1 MIVPFLVLDVS
12 AQSTPISRDNVTGI
26 GSLSASLFDITTIGA
41 GKGSIDTDG
50 KYTYAGGATISK
62 SPTPSG
68 HIYIPSNAIISSS
81 AFVAAD
87 AGKVCAKGQV
97 IPSDFSA
104 SVALPAGVSNIT
116 AYGFGSSN
124 ADSCVMSPV
133 ELGKQQRDV
142 DKVLQIVL
150 YDQAG
155 KHGYFYDRARN
166 ITTAQYIAPCDDG
179 NNFDNAT
186 KMLLNNVK
194 MCYADVGTDLVI
206 YTTVMQ
212 FYGANETPIVP
223 PSISRDN
230 VIGIGSFADSTFDIT
245 TIGSGKGSID
255 AAGKYS
261 YAGGLTRSKSPT
273 QSGHIYIPSNTIISS
288 SAFVTADAG
297 KVCARGQ
304 VIPSDYGSLSI
315 LPSGVSNITAYG
327 FGGVNAPGSSC
338 VMSSTDLGKR
348 QRDVNNVLHVV
359 LYDQAGKHGYSYSR
373 SQNINTA
380 QYIAA
385 CNTTN
390 FDDATKALRNNV
402 KMCYADVGTDLVI
415 YTTVMQFYGA
425 TETPLDSPTPDP
437 TDPLPPPG
445 TIKIP
450 PPDGFPT
457 TFRSDHIVF
466 TISAASNDAQ
476 MTTPKADVRGQTDSY
491 DFGDIFVQN
500 GTRIVSNPGIT
511 SNGTCNFVVGSIYGL
526 VWLNR
531 LNTYPLP
538 TNVQPNLANGTRAAI
553 DEIVTVGFH
562 EKSGCT
568 SLLHDS
574 ADPPL
579 ITDKELRVT
588 IYGEYDKKPY
598 FFSKRANMTEAQ
610 QIPACAADN
619 FDEITLKLK
628 DDTKMCAGV
637 NGTNM
642 VIITKR
648 FTGFYGAADTITA
661 PATPIDLDAG
671 GPPDP
676 APTTPTP
683 SALLTLAPP
692 TIYSSSPNYEAISI
706 ISSAGNTTGY
716 TSHRNNVT
724 TFTHTSDPSTAI
736 GDLFLVHHVP
746 ILSNPF
752 FSGVTDESK
761 PCAALLDT
769 LATVP
774 SRLVPNFAVPD
785 NITPNTKTSLV
796 GLGLDFRNGTGGEPA
811 CSPDPEAV
819 ASNPLITGKE
829 LRFTLYDQSDKSP
842 YYFSPRD
849 NITQAQQIPVCSST
863 NLDTADQTLKG
874 DNSMCYGEHGDHM
887 VIITKRLVGFYGA
900 ADTVTPPTNPVD
912 LTIGAP
918 SPDPSTPVTPDPTD
932 PPLPAGTIK
941 IPPPSGFPSGE
952 PGGKVM
958 RLADFSQ
965 NVEKQTAQYNPYAFP
980 EPGDDSIKRQV
991 TVKPRVGEVFV
1002 PGKITL
1008 LTNPLVRTIN
1018 LSFNCYDIPLTN
1030 LTNAITI
1037 PNIQPSE
1044 PIGLGYVFDDTALCK
1059 TVYNLISD
1067 YPVLTDKELRVT
1079 LYGKYDKT
1087 PYYFSPRDNMTQAQS
1102 IPACSS
1108 TNFNTNNQTLKG
1120 DTKMCHGVN
1129 GTNMVIITKRF
1140 GGFYGTADT
1149 VTTPT
1154 NPIDLDS
1161 AGPSLAVTTSKEDVS
1176 GIGTSTIFNITSGAL
1191 GIGYV
1196 NTGLIDTHGKHTF
1209 AAAGTTQKGH
1219 IYISPNTILTVNP
1232 LSSPFKNSDIGKDC
1246 VRGHVTST
1254 VHADH
1259 DLPDDISEGVAYG
1272 FAYTNGTDTCN
1283 YNSNTMARQFSVDTP
1298 FRIVLYDQAGKQA
1311 YSYLPAAG
1319 ITTSQNI
1326 VECSSASFDDD
1337 PKIPIDSTT
1346 QCYEDV
1352 GDDLVIYSEV
1362 MQWYG
1367 AKTPSSGTTVDPP
1380 LPPGTIKIP
1389 PPDGFPTTFR
1399 SDHIIF
1405 ATSAASNAA
1414 QMTTPKA
1421 DVRGK
1426 SISYD
1431 FGDIFVQNGTRIVSN
1446 PGITNNGQCNFVV
1459 ESIYRFIW
1467 SSVHSSYTT
1476 PTNVQPNLAN
1486 GTRAAIDEIVAVGFH
1501 ENSACKSLLHNPA
1514 APPLITDKELRVTI
1528 YGEYDKKPY
1537 FFSKRANMTE
1547 AQQIPACSSTNY
1559 DSTTQTL
1566 KDDTKMCAGVN
1577 GTNMVIIT
1585 KRFTGFYGA
1594 ADTIT
1599 APASPIDLDAGGAPD
1614 PPPST
1619 PTPTPG
1625 ALLSLAPPTR
1635 YSDPYYVSIKILSN
1649 TSNTTGYTVD
1659 ESTGSTT
1666 TYTHTPLPD
1675 NQKGDVF
1682 FSHPVPILSN
1692 PIFSGFND
1700 QTTQCI
1706 TNVRSLAEI
1715 SSSLVPGFA
1724 LPDGISSDTV
1734 MLGLDFSNST
1744 DETFAT
1750 PCSPDIET
1758 TSSNPLITSKELRYT
1773 LYNQSD
1779 KNPYYFSPRDS
1790 ILAAQPIP
1798 ACSSTNLD
1806 TTDQTLK
1813 GGNTMCYGEHG
1824 NHMVIITKRLAGF
1837 YGAADT
1843 VPTPVSPVNLTVDI
1857 TPPVIQDSSDLLTI
1871 SGTIPDPVF
1880 TSTAVISDAGV
1891 KTGYL
1896 ITSSRDGHT
1905 FTHTNTLADRIGSI
1919 FVPYET
1925 RIPTNNIFTTARSEC
1940 DLTPIDI
1947 KSALNNNYVSDLA
1960 IPDNIKPNKKKNLIA
1975 LGFDMHNNSGYTVPC
1990 SPNLESNINPGPLL
2004 LDKAL
2009 QFTLFGKSK
2018 KTPYYISPRDNITQ
2032 AQQIPVCSSTN
2043 LNTADQTLKGATEMC
2058 YGKNGTDMVIL
2069 TKRLAGFYGATDSVT
2084 AVSPPDSGTSLTIS
2098 PANTSAAKYRV
2109 ITIQSNDV
2117 ETTGSFDR
2125 TGSYTNSPSNRIG
2138 DIYIPP
2144 NTKVLS
2150 NPVLYDSVSCT
2161 LAVNTLKDIPLK
2173 RIQDLKVPDNI
2184 KPKQKA
2190 KTFAMGLDIYQGDKV
2205 NQKCSPDLEEPSTYP
2220 LLTDKPLR
2228 FTIYDKSDK
2237 KPYYFSPR
2245 DDIKKAQPIPPCS
2258 STNYDSAAQT
2268 LKGDTK
2274 MCYGVNGDNLV
2285 IMTKRLL
2292 GFYGAANSV
2301 DTPSE
2306 PIKLD
2311 TAGSP
2316 VLYRD
2321 RVFVLLPDNVPDP
2334 VLNTSSVVSD
2344 SGVKTGY
2351 IDPSTKITLTHTS
2364 TAADRIGDIYI
2375 PSNVKILNN
2384 TIFPSSPKMTCT
2396 MDVKTFKDSLD
2407 SSYVTGLAIPNNITP
2422 NKKADIV
2429 SLGFDFFNTSKDIS
2443 CTPDL
2448 EAVSTDMLKL
2458 DKELRVTIYDKY
2470 DKKPYYISPRDNEI
2484 KALNIPKCTH
2494 ENIHLSNQSLKDD
2507 TSMCYG
2513 TYETHMVIIT
2523 KRLAGFYGTA
2533 NTVDG
2538 KSANSVAENV
2548 YTSRDNIKGIGKEVP
2563 FEITTGSAKNATIE
2577 TSGKYTYSPAG
2588 TTQKGHIY
2596 IPPSTTIFSDIFPTG
2611 DAGKVCVLGHVLS
2624 SEYTPSKNAELFTL
2638 PDDISNGVAYGFGYS
2653 SKEPKTTTGCILD
2666 GDKQVD
2672 PQLDVDN
2679 VLQIVL
2685 YDQANKQGY
2694 SYLRTA
2700 GITTSQYV
2708 PQCNFGN
2715 FDSTTKTLIGD
2726 NKHCYANVGK
2736 DLVIYTTI
2744 MQWYGAKP
2752 FDDDGM
2758 STAPTFGTSPLTGEQ
2773 LVTCGYK
2780 MDDTCRD
2787 ITAYHVQYE
2796 RDVIQTNTTHTFT
2809 LKALAP
2815 NMIDSFILAF
2825 GVPEIGS
2832 PVSAAEAYIT
2842 AKLAVNYTSPSY
2854 YNIIDVIVHDPNN
2867 IIDYNITNTE
2877 VSRVSCSGGTL
2888 ECAQVTFSD
2897 VLFRET
2903 LYHEPFVVMITD
2915 TLLYTSINYMNE
2927 GILVTGTPLNEQ
2939 PTISPGITVDTGDTR
2954 PIKLVLVRTD
2964 KVNDLWADAFG
2975 NTWSRNSFGNYIIV
2989 QYAPYAGTVPVCD
3002 DINDRLCAPFK
3013 AKLDW
3018 HNQRMIE
3025 LRDSLYPAYTTK
3037 EYAEIDNIFTYEFGD
3052 TDTRTRTL
3060 TNLGWLTE

>member
-1 MIVPFLVLDVS
+1 MDVS
-12 AQSTPISRDNVTGI
+12 AQSPT
-26 GSLSASLFDITTIGA
+26 LL
-41 GKGSIDTDG
+41 
-50 KYTYAGGATISK
+50 TISPPDDYFDLY
-62 SPTPSG
+62 SDML
-68 HIYIPSNAIISSS
+68 IIS
-81 AFVAAD
+81 
-87 AGKVCAKGQV
+87 
-97 IPSDFSA
+97 
-104 SVALPAGVSNIT
+104 
-116 AYGFGSSN
+116 
-124 ADSCVMSPV
+124 
-133 ELGKQQRDV
+133 
-142 DKVLQIVL
+142 
-150 YDQAG
+150 
-155 KHGYFYDRARN
+155 
-166 ITTAQYIAPCDDG
+166 
-179 NNFDNAT
+179 
-186 KMLLNNVK
+186 
-194 MCYADVGTDLVI
+194 
-206 YTTVMQ
+206 
-212 FYGANETPIVP
+212 
-223 PSISRDN
+223 
-230 VIGIGSFADSTFDIT
+230 
-245 TIGSGKGSID
+245 
-255 AAGKYS
+255 
-261 YAGGLTRSKSPT
+261 
-273 QSGHIYIPSNTIISS
+273 NTS
-288 SAFVTADAG
+288 
-297 KVCARGQ
+297 
-304 VIPSDYGSLSI
+304 
-315 LPSGVSNITAYG
+315 
-327 FGGVNAPGSSC
+327 
-338 VMSSTDLGKR
+338 
-348 QRDVNNVLHVV
+348 
-359 LYDQAGKHGYSYSR
+359 
-373 SQNINTA
+373 
-380 QYIAA
+380 
-385 CNTTN
+385 
-390 FDDATKALRNNV
+390 
-402 KMCYADVGTDLVI
+402 
-415 YTTVMQFYGA
+415 
-425 TETPLDSPTPDP
+425 
-437 TDPLPPPG
+437 
-445 TIKIP
+445 
-450 PPDGFPT
+450 
-457 TFRSDHIVF
+457 
-466 TISAASNDAQ
+466 
-476 MTTPKADVRGQTDSY
+476 
-491 DFGDIFVQN
+491 
-500 GTRIVSNPGIT
+500 
-511 SNGTCNFVVGSIYGL
+511 
-526 VWLNR
+526 
-531 LNTYPLP
+531 
-538 TNVQPNLANGTRAAI
+538 
-553 DEIVTVGFH
+553 
-562 EKSGCT
+562 
-568 SLLHDS
+568 
-574 ADPPL
+574 
-579 ITDKELRVT
+579 
-588 IYGEYDKKPY
+588 
-598 FFSKRANMTEAQ
+598 
-610 QIPACAADN
+610 
-619 FDEITLKLK
+619 
-628 DDTKMCAGV
+628 
-637 NGTNM
+637 
-642 VIITKR
+642 
-648 FTGFYGAADTITA
+648 
-661 PATPIDLDAG
+661 
-671 GPPDP
+671 
-676 APTTPTP
+676 
-683 SALLTLAPP
+683 
-692 TIYSSSPNYEAISI
+692 
-706 ISSAGNTTGY
+706 NTTGY
-716 TSHRNNVT
+716 TYDFLIDPESPIFVAHRN
-724 TFTHTSDPSTAI
+724 SGLPSEISAAI
-736 GDLFLVHHVP
+736 YFSHPIP
-746 ILSNPF
+746 ILSNPI
-752 FSGVTDESK
+752 FSNINDEMTQ
-761 PCAALLDT
+761 CAARVISLRDIFT
-769 LATVP
+769 IHVQGFDP
-774 SRLVPNFAVPD
+774 PD
-785 NITPNTKTSLV
+785 NITPNTTSSLV
-796 GLGLDFRNGTGGEPA
+796 GLGLDFFNNTDPSNDTQ
-811 CSPDPEAV
+811 CSPNFETPSSDP
-819 ASNPLITGKE
+819 LFTGKE
-829 LRFTLYDQSDKSP
+829 LLITIYQKSDKAP

-849 NITQAQQIPVCSST
+849 NILEAQPIPVCSST
-863 NLDTADQTLKG
+863 NFNETDQTLKG
-874 DNSMCYGEHGDHM
+874 DNSMCYGANSTSM
-887 VIITKRLVGFYGA
+887 VIITKRLAGFYGA
-900 ADTVTPPTNPVD
+900 ADTVTPPTNPVN

-965 NVEKQTAQYNPYAFP
+965 NVDKQTAQYRPYAFP

-1002 PGKITL
+1002 PGKITM
-1008 LTNPLVRTIN
+1008 LTNPFYRTIN

-1067 YPVLTDKELRVT
+1067 YPVLTDTELRVT

-1108 TNFNTNNQTLKG
+1108 TNFDTNNQTLKG

-1140 GGFYGTADT
+1140 GGFYGAADT
-1149 VTTPT
+1149 VTAPT

-1283 YNSNTMARQFSVDTP
+1283 YNSNSMARQFSVDTP

-1319 ITTSQNI
+1319 ITISQNI

-1380 LPPGTIKIP
+1380 LPAGTIKIP

-1405 ATSAASNAA
+1405 TTSAASNAA

-1426 SISYD
+1426 SGSFD

-1446 PGITNNGQCNFVV
+1446 PGITSNGVCNFVV
-1459 ESIYRFIW
+1459 DSIYGFIW
-1467 SSVHSSYTT
+1467 FNRLNTYPL

-1501 ENSACKSLLHNPA
+1501 ENSECNSLLHDPA

-1599 APASPIDLDAGGAPD
+1599 APATPIDLDAGGAVVPPVVPPVTPD
-1614 PPPST
+1614 P
-1619 PTPTPG
+1619 
-1625 ALLSLAPPTR
+1625 
-1635 YSDPYYVSIKILSN
+1635 
-1649 TSNTTGYTVD
+1649 
-1659 ESTGSTT
+1659 
-1666 TYTHTPLPD
+1666 
-1675 NQKGDVF
+1675 
-1682 FSHPVPILSN
+1682 
-1692 PIFSGFND
+1692 
-1700 QTTQCI
+1700 
-1706 TNVRSLAEI
+1706 
-1715 SSSLVPGFA
+1715 
-1724 LPDGISSDTV
+1724 
-1734 MLGLDFSNST
+1734 
-1744 DETFAT
+1744 
-1750 PCSPDIET
+1750 
-1758 TSSNPLITSKELRYT
+1758 
-1773 LYNQSD
+1773 
-1779 KNPYYFSPRDS
+1779 
-1790 ILAAQPIP
+1790 
-1798 ACSSTNLD
+1798 
-1806 TTDQTLK
+1806 
-1813 GGNTMCYGEHG
+1813 
-1824 NHMVIITKRLAGF
+1824 
-1837 YGAADT
+1837 
-1843 VPTPVSPVNLTVDI
+1843 
-1857 TPPVIQDSSDLLTI
+1857 SDLLTI
-1871 SGTIPDPVF
+1871 SGTIPSPVF

-1905 FTHTNTLADRIGSI
+1905 FTHTNTPADRIGSI

-1947 KSALNNNYVSDLA
+1947 KSALNNNYVSGLA
-1960 IPDNIKPNKKKNLIA
+1960 IPDNIKPNKKKDLVA

-1990 SPNLESNINPGPLL
+1990 SPNLESNNNPGPLL

-2009 QFTLFGKSK
+2009 QFTLSGKHDK
-2018 KTPYYISPRDNITQ
+2018 KPYHISPRDNITS
-2032 AQQIPVCSSTN
+2032 AQQIAACSSDNFNTN
-2043 LNTADQTLKGATEMC
+2043 NQTLKGTTEMC

-2069 TKRLAGFYGATDSVT
+2069 TKRLAGFYGAANSVT
-2084 AVSPPDSGTSLTIS
+2084 AVSSPDPSTPVTPGTPLTIS
-2098 PANTSAAKYRV
+2098 PANTSAAEYRV
-2109 ITIQSNDV
+2109 ITIQSNNV

-2125 TGSYTNSPSNRIG
+2125 YGSYTNSPSNRIG

-2161 LAVNTLKDIPLK
+2161 IAVNTLKDIPLK

-2190 KTFAMGLDIYQGDKV
+2190 KTFAMGLDIYPGTKV

-2237 KPYYFSPR
+2237 KPYYISPR
-2245 DDIKKAQPIPPCS
+2245 DNITSAQKIPACS
-2258 STNYDSAAQT
+2258 STNYDSATQT

-2274 MCYGVNGDNLV
+2274 MCYGVDGDNLV

-2292 GFYGAANSV
+2292 GFYGAANSITTSSPV
-2301 DTPSE
+2301 N
-2306 PIKLD
+2306 LD

-2316 VLYRD
+2316 IMD

-2375 PSNVKILNN
+2375 PSSVKILNN

-2396 MDVKTFKDSLD
+2396 MDVKTVKDTIDTSYIPGLVIPSNIN
-2407 SSYVTGLAIPNNITP
+2407 SSDKDDLVA
-2422 NKKADIV
+2422 
-2429 SLGFDFFNTSKDIS
+2429 LGFDFFNTSKSTS

-2448 EAVSTDMLKL
+2448 EAVSTDILEL

-2484 KALNIPKCTH
+2484 KALDIPKCTH
-2494 ENIHLSNQSLKDD
+2494 DRIHLSNQSLKNM

-2533 NTVDG
+2533 NSVEGSTV
-2538 KSANSVAENV
+2538 NRVTENV
-2548 YTSRDNIKGIGKEVP
+2548 YTSRDNVKGIGTQVS
-2563 FEITTGSAKNATIE
+2563 FEITTESNRTATIE
-2577 TSGKYTYSPAG
+2577 TFGKYTYSPAG

-2596 IPPSTTIFSDIFPTG
+2596 IPPSTTISSDIFPAS
-2611 DAGKVCVLGHVLS
+2611 DAGKVCVLGYVLS
-2624 SEYTPSKNAELFTL
+2624 SEYTPSTNAELFTL
-2638 PDDISNGVAYGFGYS
+2638 PDDISNGVTYGFGYS
-2653 SKEPKTTTGCILD
+2653 YKEPVSTTGCTLD
-2666 GDKQVD
+2666 GATQVD
-2672 PQLDVDN
+2672 PPLDVNN

-2685 YDQANKQGY
+2685 YNQANKQGY

-2700 GITTSQYV
+2700 NITTSQYV
-2708 PQCNFGN
+2708 PLCNAGN
-2715 FDSTTKTLIGD
+2715 FDDTTKTLIGS
-2726 NKHCYANVGK
+2726 NKHCYANVGD

-2796 RDVIQTNTTHTFT
+2796 RDVIQTNTTHTFA

-2815 NMIDSFILAF
+2815 NMIDSFTLAF

-2842 AKLAVNYTSPSY
+2842 AKLAVNYTAPSY

-2867 IIDYNITNTE
+2867 IIDYDIANTE
-2877 VSRVSCSGGTL
+2877 IARVSCSGGTL
-2888 ECAQVTFSD
+2888 ECAQVTFPD

-2915 TLLYTSINYMNE
+2915 TLLYSSINYMNE
-2927 GILVTGTPLNEQ
+2927 GILVTGTPLNKQ
-2939 PTISPGITVDTGDTR
+2939 PTISPGITVDTGDIR
-2954 PIKLVLVRTD
+2954 PTKLVLVRTD

-2975 NTWSRNSFGNYIIV
+2975 NTWSRNSFGNYVIV
-2989 QYAPYAGTVPVCD
+2989 EYAPYAGTVPVCS

-3025 LRDSLYPAYTTK
+3025 LRDSLYTAYTTK
-3037 EYAEIDNIFTYEFGD
+3037 AYAEIDDIFTYEFGD
-3052 TDTRTRTL
+3052 MDSRTRTL
-3060 TNLGWLTE
+3060 INLGWLTE